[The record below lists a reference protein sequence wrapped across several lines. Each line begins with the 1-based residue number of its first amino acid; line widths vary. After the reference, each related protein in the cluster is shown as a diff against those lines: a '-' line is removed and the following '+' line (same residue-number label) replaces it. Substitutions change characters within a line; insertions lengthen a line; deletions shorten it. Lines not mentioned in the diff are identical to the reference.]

1 MYSLGEG
8 VSRDYVKSASGTALP
23 QTKVK
28 HWVNS
33 NSGEC
38 ILWAAVLLNSG
49 GSRPPIPGWS
59 RPPVTG

>member
-8 VSRDYVKSASGTALP
+8 VSRDYVESASGTALP

-38 ILWAAVLLNSG
+38 ILWAAVLL
-49 GSRPPIPGWS
+49 IPEEAAPQFRDG
-59 RPPVTG
+59 RAPL